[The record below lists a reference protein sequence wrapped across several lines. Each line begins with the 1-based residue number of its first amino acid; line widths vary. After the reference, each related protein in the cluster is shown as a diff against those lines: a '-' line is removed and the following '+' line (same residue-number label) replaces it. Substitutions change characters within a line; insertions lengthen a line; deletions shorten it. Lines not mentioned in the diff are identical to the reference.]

1 MESMP
6 KINIDE
12 VEATE
17 FGDGGKF
24 EARLLRIA
32 HRIGAQKLGYNITIL
47 PAGKCAFPFHRHH
60 ANEEMFFILEGEGS
74 LRYGEQTFPLR
85 QGDFVA
91 CPPGS
96 GGGHQVI
103 NSSENELRYLAV
115 STNQSPEVC
124 EYPDSRKVGSYAGD
138 FADPEAGLELNL
150 VTKSESAV
158 KYFEG
163 EGD

>member
-1 MESMP
+1 MESTP

-12 VEATE
+12 IEASD

-60 ANEEMFFILEGEGS
+60 ANEEMFFILEGKGT
-74 LRYGEQTFPLR
+74 LRYGEKTFPLR
-85 QGDFVA
+85 EGDVVA

-96 GGGHQVI
+96 GGGHQII
-103 NSSENELRYLAV
+103 NSSEDELRYLAV

-124 EYPDSRKVGSYAGD
+124 EYPDSDKVGSYAGD
-138 FADPEAGLELNL
+138 FSSPENGLDLNL

-158 KYFEG
+158 RYFEG
-163 EGD
+163 ESE